1 MDDFVFKV
9 ELVAEVRARVLR
21 SWPNVVAMPGAR
33 TPANQT
39 VIEPIWAEAKW
50 PSGQPSPGQRRHG
63 FGASRLRSIKWR
75 RPGTGRRPGEPREG
89 STSAAYAVAPRRTTA
104 PKLHLAPSSGHSLPP
119 DGGSLLQRQAEHD
132 RWC

>member
-33 TPANQT
+33 TPANQA

-75 RPGTGRRPGEPREG
+75 RPGTGRRPRKTQRRQYQR
-89 STSAAYAVAPRRTTA
+89 SLRCRAASHNCP
-104 PKLHLAPSSGHSLPP
+104 
-119 DGGSLLQRQAEHD
+119 
-132 RWC
+132 